1 MTFGWS
7 RARIVRWASR
17 AALAVLV
24 LFASTA
30 VAAKW
35 EEISGSFERV
45 NWSPDPLALA
55 ASVAILTASLAL
67 NPSGWMILARELGSD
82 APAAHLRAAWFASQL
97 GRYMPGKIWLFAGRI
112 GFLRSQGLSTPRA
125 IAASVWELIA
135 GAAAAGAVALP
146 CILFS
151 GAAGF
156 APTVRT
162 AAAAAAAAL
171 FVLPLL
177 GPVQR
182 AAFALKGRSG
192 FTGIGTTVGLRVA
205 GIFCALWAARGLSL
219 HLWLTGL
226 GLETRGFL
234 PVMAAA
240 PLSWLAGYIV
250 FVVPGGIGVRETVTA
265 ALVAPSGTAGP
276 VVAACLGQTV
286 LMAVLEILLALPSFR
301 AVPGARGIA
310 KGGVDDSE
318 SG

>member
-1 MTFGWS
+1 MTGGWN

-17 AALAVLV
+17 AGLAVLV
-24 LFASTA
+24 LFASSA

-45 NWSPDPLALA
+45 TWSPDPLALA
-55 ASVAILTASLAL
+55 ASVAILAASLAL

-82 APAAHLRAAWFASQL
+82 TPVAGLRAAWFASQL

-112 GFLRSQGLSTPRA
+112 GFLRSEGLSTARA
-125 IAASVWELIA
+125 VAASVWELIA

-146 CILFS
+146 CILLS
-151 GAAGF
+151 GATGIVPA
-156 APTVRT
+156 VRT
-162 AAAAAAAAL
+162 AAAAAAAAML
-171 FVLPLL
+171 LLPLL
-177 GPVQR
+177 GPVQK
-182 AAFALKGRSG
+182 AAFALEGG
-192 FTGIGTTVGLRVA
+192 AAFTGIGTATGLRVA
-205 GIFCALWAARGLSL
+205 GLFCALWAARGISL

-226 GLETRGFL
+226 GLETRGFW

-250 FVVPGGIGVRETVTA
+250 FVVPGGIGVRETVIA

-276 VVAACLGQTV
+276 VVAACLGQTL

-301 AVPGARGIA
+301 AAPGARGIA
-310 KGGVDDSE
+310 KGGTDDAA